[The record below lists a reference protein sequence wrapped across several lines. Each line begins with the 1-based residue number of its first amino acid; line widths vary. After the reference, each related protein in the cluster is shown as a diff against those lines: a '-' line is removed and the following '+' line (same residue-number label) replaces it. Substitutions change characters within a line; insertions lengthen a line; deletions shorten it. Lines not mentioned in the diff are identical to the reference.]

1 MGNSFTIHP
10 PEGRDQVAA
19 YFGGNLM
26 SVDVTGDGRDD
37 LFIASPLYVG
47 ETYDEGRVYVY
58 ISSGNDSVEEWVIH
72 YIHFRRRVSEI
83 RITLLLTVQGKQ
95 IVG

>member
-1 MGNSFTIHP
+1 MGNSFTIYP
-10 PEGRDQVAA
+10 PEGRSHVASDWRYHVA
-19 YFGGNLM
+19 SYFGGCLM

-58 ISSGNDSVEEWVIH
+58 ISSGNNSVEEWVIH
-72 YIHFRRRVSEI
+72 DIGWRAIFQEI
-83 RITLLLTVQGKQ
+83 
-95 IVG
+95 